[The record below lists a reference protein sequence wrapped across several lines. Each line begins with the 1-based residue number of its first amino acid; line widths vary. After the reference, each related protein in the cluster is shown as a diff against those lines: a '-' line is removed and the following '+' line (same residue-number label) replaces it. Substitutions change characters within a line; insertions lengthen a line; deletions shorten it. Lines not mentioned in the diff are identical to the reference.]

1 MNHGDAAPVVTGDIV
16 HVSFLSHGAQLKK
29 KPSFLFVCALAPFS
43 VRFDAHTFERH
54 QRADVRIF
62 VIGRGWREDSA
73 DGIVVVGSDGGTRE
87 DVHRGCQCAAAADDD
102 VSNDDTADADGD
114 GDDIVCST

>member
-1 MNHGDAAPVVTGDIV
+1 M
-16 HVSFLSHGAQLKK
+16 
-29 KPSFLFVCALAPFS
+29 APFL
-43 VRFDAHTFERH
+43 VRFDAHAFEH
-54 QRADVRIF
+54 HRAYVG
-62 VIGRGWREDSA
+62 GRGRREDST

-102 VSNDDTADADGD
+102 VSDDDSADADADGD